1 MAVETEKTVV
11 LNIDA
16 QPGIKSMKE
25 LKQAIKDGKDQLAGL
40 TQGTEEYDRVLSQ
53 TAELQHQYREIQE
66 QVNRSTSDF
75 GQTLSNVNSVL
86 SGGVAA
92 IQGVTAGLS
101 LIGVNMG
108 DDDKL
113 TKKLIQSMSLLQ
125 AMSKMDVAIKGFKA
139 LTVSIKA
146 ATVASGGLGKALKAL
161 AVSNPFTAIL
171 AGVTAVIAAFSLL
184 KSKEEEVK
192 SAEEVHDDAVK
203 ALTLS
208 YYSLADAMNGLDNA
222 RLFNNDTEIQGK
234 IDALNGK
241 YMNFA
246 KQSTNA
252 GRVSQKVW
260 EDFYNQIMTTGT
272 AEEKKLIGLANA
284 QYNYNEAI
292 YEMNRIRN
300 YHPSEGMWIES
311 EAQKQE
317 MIKEQ
322 QTIINGLYDKR
333 NNLYKTYIDNQKKS
347 NSNRDKELEQYKHL
361 LSLAK
366 QANQLLLAEEEKRY
380 QSELALYENN
390 AVKKEEIEL
399 AHQKRVLDINNEY
412 IQKQIELMTGRLE
425 SLQKKNKDGSKQ
437 GDIDSLNEQ
446 INQLNRQMQ
455 DNTAAYEANSRAVE
469 KARIQR
475 ELELQQ
481 LQKRLEMN
489 RKVHD
494 QQMETTLVMQQFDED
509 EIEGIKEKLSWLDY
523 LGISYSDKYEMM
535 MEKQRE
541 LIELEQEEKE
551 AKVNVEAIQQEIDLW
566 HEKYD
571 AIEELTAEHY
581 EELQRL
587 QQEYEDASAALGEVR
602 LKRIKKELDDERRER
617 LAYANAVGQIMGTI
631 GSLLTSIADAEG
643 VSFEESKKI
652 KIAAATVDTIQ
663 GGINAYMSY
672 IASAIPPPTDS
683 ILGGIAAAATV
694 AMGMIEI
701 AKIRATKPGNSP
713 SVSGS
718 AMQGITLAN
727 PQIVNLNAVN
737 DEIELPDTR
746 VYVLESDITEAQNRV
761 HVVEN
766 NSNF

>member
-66 QVNRSTSDF
+66 QVNRSTMDF
-75 GQTLSNVNSVL
+75 GQTLSNVNSVMA
-86 SGGVAA
+86 GGVAA

-171 AGVTAVIAAFSLL
+171 AGVTALIAAFSLL

-192 SAEEVHDDAVK
+192 STEEVHDDAVK
-203 ALTLS
+203 ALTMS

-234 IDALNGK
+234 IDALTGK

-252 GRVSQKVW
+252 GRESQKVW

-311 EAQKQE
+311 EAQRQE

-366 QANQLLLAEEEKRY
+366 QANQLLLTEEEKRY

-390 AVKKEEIEL
+390 AAKKEEIEL

-412 IQKQIELMTGRLE
+412 IQKQIELMRGRLE

-469 KARIQR
+469 RNRIER
-475 ELELQQ
+475 ELMLKQALEAGASQQRIYDAINETQEVLMQHDRNWNETLAERSNTLEILGLGYAQYYEDQMEYERELITLEEQRKEMEAEGSDIELQIQQLQERFDAQLVTEAEYNEQRIELQQ
-481 LQKRLEMN
+481 AYLEN
-489 RKVHD
+489 K
-494 QQMETTLVMQQFDED
+494 QALDEN
-509 EIEGIKEKLSWLDY
+509 EVQTEKLKLDRKKALNQAY
-523 LGISYSDKYEMM
+523 
-535 MEKQRE
+535 
-541 LIELEQEEKE
+541 
-551 AKVNVEAIQQEIDLW
+551 
-566 HEKYD
+566 
-571 AIEELTAEHY
+571 
-581 EELQRL
+581 
-587 QQEYEDASAALGEVR
+587 ASA
-602 LKRIKKELDDERRER
+602 IKNITGDLV
-617 LAYANAVGQIMGTI
+617 N
-631 GSLLTSIADAEG
+631 LLNSMADAED
-643 VSFEESKKI
+643 VSFEDSKKM
-652 KIAAATVDTIQ
+652 KIAAATISTIQ
-663 GGINAYMSY
+663 GGINAFMGYLDSG
-672 IASAIPPPTDS
+672 IPQPYAS
-683 ILGGIAAAATV
+683 ILGAASAAATV
-694 AMGMIEI
+694 AMGMMEI
-701 AKIRATKPGNSP
+701 QKIRNTKKDNA
-713 SVSGS
+713 SVSNS
-718 AMQGITLAN
+718 AMNSITLAQ